1 MASGVR
7 RDPLEAER
15 CGEDLDAVVDLVRAE
30 RDDAFGRGGFLRRAQ
45 PLDGDSGRIQ
55 YQTILVGYADRASTA
70 TSEGPGRPE
79 VSRQPRG
86 ILKIDDVPPP
96 LSTAAPAGLTSPAP
110 PRGQPVIPPHLDGS
124 APPLPDPDGPPASSM
139 FDTSALTGPG
149 SEEPA
154 AASSSTSAP
163 PIEPD
168 PVRTLE
174 LKPQIV
180 EQLSSVFDPEIP
192 VNIYELGLIYDI
204 AVDKQGLAVIQMT
217 LTAPGCPAAVTLPA
231 EVQGKVNGIEGV
243 SDARVDLVWEPP
255 WDKDR
260 MSDAAK
266 LQLGIFD

>member
-1 MASGVR
+1 M
-7 RDPLEAER
+7 
-15 CGEDLDAVVDLVRAE
+15 
-30 RDDAFGRGGFLRRAQ
+30 
-45 PLDGDSGRIQ
+45 
-55 YQTILVGYADRASTA
+55 
-70 TSEGPGRPE
+70 
-79 VSRQPRG
+79 G
-86 ILKIDDVPPP
+86 ILKINDVPPP
-96 LSTAAPAGLTSPAP
+96 LSTAAPAGPASPAP

-124 APPLPDPDGPPASSM
+124 APPPQASPLPPLPVPDGPPASSM

-149 SEEPA
+149 TAEPA

-180 EQLSSVFDPEIP
+180 EQLSTVFDPEIP

-243 SDARVDLVWEPP
+243 SAARVDLVWEPP